1 MTKSFKRSS
10 ERGKEQAMDAEKKGN
25 ESVVPRVGGKKKAE
39 KPNMPK
45 PPSAPTEEN
54 IKDKEAMPDLDQFN
68 FMNW

>member
-1 MTKSFKRSS
+1 
-10 ERGKEQAMDAEKKGN
+10 MDAEKKGN